1 MPAGYRRLGDC
12 PMRALRAAMSMTWG
26 EFELSRLTKWIG
38 IAATVLA
45 TTVIVVL
52 ASFVAVAIGLT

>member
-1 MPAGYRRLGDC
+1 
-12 PMRALRAAMSMTWG
+12 MRALRAAMSMTWG